1 MPMKAYCMASTTPH
15 AYKVLMPQYACKPIS
30 VPCWSRLMWR
40 RTLVLLHPLPC
51 CHQHFTRGG
60 LCLSPFCVCVCGG
73 GGGGGGGAQGPI
85 DCSLMVFINGENS
98 LQVPR
103 GGGAKHTGGTTD
115 VCSLPVQQH
124 RNDVRSR

>member
-73 GGGGGGGAQGPI
+73 GGGKDPLTVVLWFSSMARTRSKCPEVVVPNTQGVPQTFAP
-85 DCSLMVFINGENS
+85 CQCNS
-98 LQVPR
+98 I
-103 GGGAKHTGGTTD
+103 AMT
-115 VCSLPVQQH
+115 
-124 RNDVRSR
+124 